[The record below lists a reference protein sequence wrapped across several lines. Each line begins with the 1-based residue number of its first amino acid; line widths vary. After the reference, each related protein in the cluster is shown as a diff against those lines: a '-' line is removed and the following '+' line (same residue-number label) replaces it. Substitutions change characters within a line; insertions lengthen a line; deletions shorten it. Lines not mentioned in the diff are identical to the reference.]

1 MEKGKNMTTGL
12 KYSMENFFLSCDT
25 NDFGV
30 ENYDALRFGSW
41 APESKQRASLL
52 DILKIAVKD
61 IIGLSSRQRH
71 ARMMRQVDVYTP
83 FMERLERIWKNLSG
97 TDRELLVS
105 LLAYRLMGYQKVRLE
120 RNNDEYWNALSLAET
135 LKVSGETYD
144 PHFLH
149 FILNKMDLNPLGI
162 DCKFFFSP
170 GGVAIDFILEQYAY
184 KLKNE
189 PLVHVEEGDVVFDV
203 GGCWGDTA
211 LYFANKTGPNGKIYS
226 FEFIPDNLKLFK
238 MNTGLNPYL
247 ESRIELIENPV
258 SNRSGTKIFYKDFG
272 PGSRIE
278 MSPFAEQTGETE
290 TVCIDDI
297 VNQKNIQKLDF
308 IKMDIEGAEPMAL
321 EGAIKTIR
329 RFKPKLAIAIYHSMD
344 DFVNIP
350 NWILDLDMGYKIFL
364 SHSTIHAEE
373 TVCFAKVIE

>member
-120 RNNDEYWNALSLAET
+120 RNNDEYW
-135 LKVSGETYD
+135 
-144 PHFLH
+144 
-149 FILNKMDLNPLGI
+149 
-162 DCKFFFSP
+162 
-170 GGVAIDFILEQYAY
+170 
-184 KLKNE
+184 
-189 PLVHVEEGDVVFDV
+189 
-203 GGCWGDTA
+203 
-211 LYFANKTGPNGKIYS
+211 
-226 FEFIPDNLKLFK
+226 
-238 MNTGLNPYL
+238 
-247 ESRIELIENPV
+247 
-258 SNRSGTKIFYKDFG
+258 
-272 PGSRIE
+272 
-278 MSPFAEQTGETE
+278 
-290 TVCIDDI
+290 
-297 VNQKNIQKLDF
+297 
-308 IKMDIEGAEPMAL
+308 
-321 EGAIKTIR
+321 
-329 RFKPKLAIAIYHSMD
+329 
-344 DFVNIP
+344 
-350 NWILDLDMGYKIFL
+350 
-364 SHSTIHAEE
+364 
-373 TVCFAKVIE
+373 